1 MQAVRMINTVDISK
15 EDWLK
20 ARRNGIGGS
29 DAAAIAGVNKWKSP
43 IAVYLEKI
51 GEIEN
56 DLQSEPA
63 YWGSQ
68 LEELVAREFSTRTGL
83 KVQRLNAIL
92 QHHEFPWM
100 FANLDRVIMDPERGR
115 GVLECKTTGA
125 WNDKAWTE
133 DQVPDEYMLQVQHY
147 LAVTGFEYAYIAV
160 LIGGQKYMHKYIA
173 RDDQI
178 INYLIKIEADFWHLV
193 ENRTPPAV
201 DGSKASTEVLNLLY
215 KPEESTEDEVQL
227 PDDAEAVIADYNHAS
242 QMIKDWE
249 EAKDKAANRLKA
261 LLGKNSLGLTNT
273 YKVSWKPYSTNRL
286 DSKALKSEMPYIY
299 KKYCKESATRRFT
312 VTELKEAQ

>member
-1 MQAVRMINTVDISK
+1 MQAVRMIKTVDISR

-63 YWGSQ
+63 YWGNQ
-68 LEELVAREFSTRTGL
+68 LEELVAREFSARTGL
-83 KVQRLNAIL
+83 KIQRMNAIL
-92 QHHEFPWM
+92 QHHGFPWM
-100 FANLDRVIMDPERGR
+100 LANLDRVILDPERGR

-160 LIGGQKYMHKYIA
+160 LIGGQKYMYKYIA

-178 INYLIKIEADFWHLV
+178 INYLIKIEADFWQMV

-201 DGSKASTEVLNLLY
+201 DGSQASTEVLNLLY
-215 KPEESTEDEVQL
+215 KPDDTTDDEVRL
-227 PDDAEAVIADYNHAS
+227 PGETEAIIADYKHAS
-242 QMIKDWE
+242 EMVKTWE
-249 EAKDKAANRLKA
+249 EAKDEAANRLKA
-261 LLGKNSLGLTNT
+261 LLGNNSLGYTPT
-273 YKVSWKPYSTNRL
+273 HRVSWKPFSSNRL
-286 DSKALKSEMPYIY
+286 DSKTLKAEMPHIY

-312 VTELKEAQ
+312 VTELKEAR